1 MNIIGVSQKAIV
13 LNKEG
18 RMLTLFRT
26 ETAPTRPNTWDLPGG
41 DLDFGEDATESII
54 REIQEETGLSVENVR
69 PFDVESIIN
78 DNGDFWVTIAY
89 YAYVTTE
96 EMKLSS
102 EHNQYMWLLVEEF
115 LKINTSARAQK
126 FVENLIKI
134 SPPPFVYKK

>member
-41 DLDFGEDATESII
+41 DLDFGEDATKSII
-54 REIQEETGLSVENVR
+54 REIQEETGLSVENIR
-69 PFDVESIIN
+69 PFDVESVIN
-78 DNGDFWVTIAY
+78 DNGDFWVTVAY
-89 YAYVTTE
+89 YACVATDE
-96 EMKLSS
+96 IKLSS

-134 SPPPFVYKK
+134 NPPPFVYKK